1 MKKILSIGL
10 SLILAGALFTGCGDS
25 QRTIETPSE
34 ETPTFDLANEI
45 SVISREDGSG
55 TRGAFIELFKIEEK
69 DSNGNKID
77 KTTKEAT
84 IAPKTDVMLTN
95 VAGDEY
101 AIGYVSLGSLNDTI
115 KPLKIDGVEPNAENV
130 KNGTYKIARPFN
142 IATKGEPTGLAK
154 DFIIYILSAEGQKVV
169 GDSYIAIRDDAPSYS
184 GDKPA
189 GKIVVAGSSS
199 VTPIMEKLKEGYAKV
214 NPNAEIEIQMSDS
227 TAGMNAA
234 IDGTCDIGMA
244 SRSLKDSE
252 KEQLEGLEIA
262 LDGIAVIANS
272 QNSIDELTSQNVKDI
287 FTGNIIMWNEIK

>member
-1 MKKILSIGL
+1 MKKIISMVL
-10 SLILAGALFTGCGDS
+10 SLVIAGTVLVGCGSS
-25 QRTIETPSE
+25 QKS
-34 ETPTFDLANEI
+34 TFDLNNEI

-55 TRGAFIELFKIEEK
+55 TRGAFIELVGIEEK
-69 DSNGNKID
+69 DGNGNKVD
-77 KTTKEAT
+77 RTTKEAT

-101 AIGYVSLGSLNDTI
+101 AIGYVSLGSLNDSI
-115 KPLKIDGVEPNAENV
+115 KAMKIDEIEATPENV
-130 KNGTYKIARPFN
+130 KNGAYKIARPFN

-154 DFIIYILSAEGQKVV
+154 DFITYILSAEGQEVV
-169 GDSYIAIRDDAPSYS
+169 AKSYIAITDNAPSYN
-184 GDKPA
+184 GDQPT

-199 VTPIMEKLKEGYAKV
+199 VTPIMEKLKEAYEQV

-252 KEQLEGLEIA
+252 KEQLEGIEIA
-262 LDGIAVIANS
+262 LDGIAIITNS
-272 QNSIDELTSQNVKDI
+272 GNSIDNLTTETVKEI
-287 FTGNIIMWNEIK
+287 FTGEVTMWSEIQ

>member
-115 KPLKIDGVEPNAENV
+115 KPLKIDGVEPNTENV